1 MKRTWVREIFLKI
14 IEQGIYHNLLQEIVS
29 MIENNISD
37 NLYNE
42 LFTKSSE
49 EKFMAWSLIV
59 HKNTIKNCSTVLQ
72 VFSSHPLSLHVSFVL
87 FFMEARIFLQFLSQA
102 FIILYM
108 FPSFSFVFINI
119 LITST

>member
-1 MKRTWVREIFLKI
+1 
-14 IEQGIYHNLLQEIVS
+14 

-72 VFSSHPLSLHVSFVL
+72 AFSSHPLSLLVSFVR

>member
-1 MKRTWVREIFLKI
+1 
-14 IEQGIYHNLLQEIVS
+14 

-42 LFTKSSE
+42 IFTKSSE
-49 EKFMAWSLIV
+49 EKCMAWSLIV
-59 HKNTIKNCSTVLQ
+59 HKNIKNCSTVLQ
-72 VFSSHPLSLHVSFVL
+72 AFYSHPLSLLVSFVL

>member
-1 MKRTWVREIFLKI
+1 M
-14 IEQGIYHNLLQEIVS
+14 
-29 MIENNISD
+29 MENNISD